1 MKATLLAAAAA
12 LAAALPAPASA
23 DADAKGDAP
32 VHIAK
37 WKGDAKGAV
46 SLYYDDGLD
55 SGFNNVV
62 PELIRRGLPGTF
74 YICCNWFGGDPANPK
89 LARWSVAKEHPDTI
103 FLGDHTWSH
112 GGVTNAAQFAEEISR
127 NGAMLREIAGL
138 PPDEPLS
145 FALPGAVAWTITR
158 EEQDRILAEHHEVLR
173 HDFGGNVG
181 GPKDG
186 QNPTFRMKTAALA
199 AEAFDRAE
207 RNGGWESLIF
217 HGVGGDWIT
226 FDLEEH
232 GKMLDDLEARAKDGR
247 LWVGSAIDVHK
258 YATERDAAKLQVLKA
273 DENGIDFLLPG
284 LDPMTVG
291 NLSLRYDV
299 PLTIVCDVPAGW
311 TKARAQCQRAARVGI
326 EWADVEA
333 PAKDGRAVFDIPR
346 EWIGVSV
353 RKAD

>member
-1 MKATLLAAAAA
+1 MNTKCLLFASVLAAAA
-12 LAAALPAPASA
+12 PAFAE
-23 DADAKGDAP
+23 KDAP
-32 VHIAK
+32 VRVAM

-62 PELIRRGLPGTF
+62 PELVRRGLPGTF

-127 NGAMLREIAGL
+127 NGAMLRELAGL

-145 FALPGAVAWTITR
+145 FALPGAVRWDVKP

-173 HDFGGNVG
+173 HDFGGNVA

-199 AEAFDRAE
+199 VEAFDRAE
-207 RNGGWESLIF
+207 KNGGWESLIF

-232 GKMLDDLEARAKDGR
+232 GRMLDELERRAKDGR
-247 LWVGSAIDVHK
+247 LWVGSAIDVHR
-258 YATERDAAKLQVLKA
+258 YAAARDAVRITDLHISE
-273 DENGIDFLLPG
+273 DG
-284 LDPMTVG
+284 LDFRVEGDAGQQLGVTAPRPT
-291 NLSLRYDV
+291 L
-299 PLTIVCDVPAGW
+299 VCAVPADW
-311 TKARAQCQRAARVGI
+311 KRARVRSELFTFGSKDL
-326 EWADVEA
+326 ADRARKGFEV
-333 PAKDGRAVFDIPR
+333 PVSGGRLVFDLPLG
-346 EWIGVSV
+346 WVGVSV
-353 RKAD
+353 RQAE

>member
-1 MKATLLAAAAA
+1 MKALLSSA
-12 LAAALPAPASA
+12 LCLAVLASA
-23 DADAKGDAP
+23 SLAQDAAP
-32 VHIAK
+32 SVRIAR

-55 SGFNNVV
+55 SGFNNAV

-103 FLGDHTWSH
+103 FLGDHTWGH
-112 GGVTNAAQFAEEISR
+112 GGVSNAVQLAEEVSL

-138 PPDEPLS
+138 PPDALLS
-145 FALPGAVAWTITR
+145 FALPGAVRWDVKPD
-158 EEQDRILAEHHEVLR
+158 EQEKVLAEHHEVLR

-207 RNGGWESLIF
+207 RTGGWESLIF

-232 GKMLDDLEARAKDGR
+232 GRMLDDLEARAKAGR

-258 YATERDAAKLQVLKA
+258 YEAERDAAKLKVLKA
-273 DENGIDFLLPG
+273 DENGVDFLLPG
-284 LDPMTVG
+284 LDPATVG
-291 NLSLRYDV
+291 NLPLRYDA

-311 TKARAQCQRAARVGI
+311 TKARVSCQRNARKGTDAADLEV
-326 EWADVEA
+326 

-346 EWIGVSV
+346 DWIGVSV
-353 RKAD
+353 RKAGE

>member
-1 MKATLLAAAAA
+1 MKTTLTALAA
-12 LAAALPAPASA
+12 LAAALPALAADSPAA
-23 DADAKGDAP
+23 DAPAR
-32 VHIAK
+32 VAK
-37 WKGDAKGAV
+37 WKGDAKGAI

-55 SGFNNVV
+55 SGFNNAV
-62 PELIRRGLPGTF
+62 PELVRRGLPGTF

-103 FLGDHTWSH
+103 FLGDHTWNH
-112 GGVTNAAQFAEEISR
+112 GGVTNAAQFAEEISL
-127 NGAMLREIAGL
+127 NGAMLRKIAGL
-138 PPDEPLS
+138 PEDALLS
-145 FALPGAVAWTITR
+145 FALPGAVRWDVKPD
-158 EEQDRILAEHHEVLR
+158 EQAKVLAEHHEVLR

-232 GKMLDDLEARAKDGR
+232 GRMLDDLEARAKAGR

-258 YATERDAAKLQVLKA
+258 YETERDAAKLQVLKA
-273 DENGIDFLLPG
+273 SDAGYDLLFPG
-284 LDPMTVG
+284 LDFIHAGPG
-291 NLSLRYDV
+291 APGPEYDC
-299 PLTIVCDVPAGW
+299 PLTVVCDAPAGW
-311 TKARAQCQRAARVGI
+311 TKARVRCERAASAKLPEPLEVP
-326 EWADVEA
+326 VE
-333 PAKDGRAVFDIPR
+333 DGRIVFDMPR
-346 EWIGVSV
+346 DWIGVTV

>member
-1 MKATLLAAAAA
+1 MKTSLLLAAAA
-12 LAAALPAPASA
+12 LCAAALPVLA
-23 DADAKGDAP
+23 DEADSP
-32 VHIAK
+32 VRIAK

-55 SGFNNVV
+55 SGFNNAV
-62 PELIRRGLPGTF
+62 PELVRRGLPGTF
-74 YICCNWFGGDPANPK
+74 YICCDWFGGDPANPK

-103 FLGDHTWSH
+103 FLGDHTWKH
-112 GGVTNAAQFAEEISR
+112 GGVTNAAQFAEEISL
-127 NGAMLREIAGL
+127 NGAMLRKIAGL
-138 PPDEPLS
+138 PEDALLS
-145 FALPGAVAWTITR
+145 FALPGAVRWDVKPD
-158 EEQDRILAEHHEVLR
+158 EQAKVLAEHHEVLR

-232 GKMLDDLEARAKDGR
+232 GKMLDDLEARAKAGR

-258 YATERDAAKLQVLKA
+258 YETERDAAKLQVLKA
-273 DENGIDFLLPG
+273 SDAGYDVLLPG
-284 LDPMTVG
+284 LDPAKEG
-291 NLSLRYDV
+291 SLGLLYDC
-299 PLTIVCDVPAGW
+299 PLTIVCDAPAGW
-311 TKARAQCQRAARVGI
+311 TKARVVCRRQAIVGK
-326 EWADVEA
+326 EWADLEVPVE
-333 PAKDGRAVFDIPR
+333 DGRIVFSPPR
-346 EWIGVSV
+346 EWIGFSV
-353 RKAD
+353 LPVR

>member
-1 MKATLLAAAAA
+1 MKALLSSA
-12 LAAALPAPASA
+12 LCLAVLASA
-23 DADAKGDAP
+23 ADESP
-32 VHIAK
+32 VRIAK

-55 SGFNNVV
+55 SGFNNAV

-103 FLGDHTWSH
+103 FLGDHTWAH
-112 GGVTNAAQFAEEISR
+112 GGVTNAAQFAEEISL
-127 NGAMLREIAGL
+127 NGAMLRRIAGL
-138 PPDEPLS
+138 PEDALLS
-145 FALPGAVAWTITR
+145 FALPGAVRWDVKPD
-158 EEQDRILAEHHEVLR
+158 EQAKVLAEHHEVLR

-232 GKMLDDLEARAKDGR
+232 GRMLDDLEARAKAGR
-247 LWVGSAIDVHK
+247 LWVGSAIDVHR
-258 YATERDAAKLQVLKA
+258 YAAARDAIRFTHVDAP
-273 DENGIDFLLPG
+273 DGG
-284 LDPMTVG
+284 LDFRVEGDPGQQLGTTAPRPT
-291 NLSLRYDV
+291 L
-299 PLTIVCDVPAGW
+299 VCAVPADW
-311 TKARAQCQRAARVGI
+311 TRARVRSELFTFGSK
-326 EWADVEA
+326 ELADRARKGFEVPVA
-333 PAKDGRAVFDIPR
+333 DGRIVFDLPLG
-346 EWIGVSV
+346 WVGVSV
-353 RKAD
+353 RKAE

>member
-1 MKATLLAAAAA
+1 MNTKGLLFASVLAAAV
-12 LAAALPAPASA
+12 PAFAE
-23 DADAKGDAP
+23 KDAP
-32 VHIAK
+32 VRVAT

-62 PELIRRGLPGTF
+62 PELVRRGLPGTF

-112 GGVTNAAQFAEEISR
+112 GGVTNAAQFAEEIAR

-138 PPDEPLS
+138 PEDEPLS
-145 FALPGAVAWTITR
+145 FALPGAVRWDVTR
-158 EEQDRILAEHHEVLR
+158 EEQDKVLADHHEVLR

-199 AEAFDRAE
+199 IEAFDRAE
-207 RNGGWESLIF
+207 RTGGWESLIF

-232 GKMLDDLEARAKDGR
+232 NKMLDELEARAKAGR
-247 LWVGSAIDVHK
+247 LWVGSAIDVHR
-258 YATERDAAKLQVLKA
+258 YAQARDAVRITGLEIREDGLEFQVEGDMGQQLGLRAPRPTLVCAVPENWKRVRVRALSHVFGSKDLA
-273 DENGIDFLLPG
+273 DRARKGFE
-284 LDPMTVG
+284 
-291 NLSLRYDV
+291 V
-299 PLTIVCDVPAGW
+299 PVAG
-311 TKARAQCQRAARVGI
+311 
-326 EWADVEA
+326 
-333 PAKDGRAVFDIPR
+333 GRLVFDLPLG
-346 EWIGVSV
+346 WVGVEV

>member
-1 MKATLLAAAAA
+1 MKALLSSA
-12 LAAALPAPASA
+12 LCLAVLASA
-23 DADAKGDAP
+23 ADESP
-32 VHIAK
+32 VRIAK

-55 SGFNNVV
+55 SGFNNAV

-103 FLGDHTWSH
+103 FLGDHTWAH
-112 GGVTNAAQFAEEISR
+112 GGVTNAAQFAEEISL
-127 NGAMLREIAGL
+127 NGAMLRKIAGL
-138 PPDEPLS
+138 PEDALLS
-145 FALPGAVAWTITR
+145 FALPGAVRWDVKPD
-158 EEQDRILAEHHEVLR
+158 EQAKVLAEHHEVLR

-232 GKMLDDLEARAKDGR
+232 GRMLDDLEARAKAGR

-273 DENGIDFLLPG
+273 SEDGYDVLLPG
-284 LDPMTVG
+284 LDPAKEG
-291 NLSLRYDV
+291 NLPLLYDC
-299 PLTIVCDVPAGW
+299 PLTIVCDAPAGW
-311 TKARAQCQRAARVGI
+311 TEARVACQRNARKGTDAADLV
-326 EWADVEA
+326 V
-333 PAKDGRAVFDIPR
+333 PVKDGRIVFDMPR
-346 EWIGVSV
+346 PWVGFTV
-353 RKAD
+353 RKAGE